1 VPEGTAPLELRFGT
15 RQPVR
20 RVEDARLLTGAG
32 RFTDDDVPPGAL
44 WLVLRRSD
52 HAHGRILSVDAAAA
66 RAMPGVALVLTGED
80 IAELGP
86 LPVPPMFK
94 RLDGTPAVAPP
105 RPLLAR
111 GEVRHVGQPV
121 VAVVA
126 ATRAEAMDAAE
137 AVAIE
142 IAPLP
147 HAAEPGGPEFSGT
160 RLGDPAAVEAAL
172 AGAAHRVRVTLRNQ
186 RLVPFALEPR
196 AAFASWDGQRL
207 TLRLG
212 AQNPTTVRA
221 TLADAVLKI
230 PQEQVRVLVED
241 IGGGFGA
248 KSGLYPEDALVAHAA
263 RRLGGTVAWRADRT
277 EEFVGGNHG
286 RDQVATAE
294 AGFDA
299 EGRILGLRIAVT
311 GNLGG
316 VVNPAGVMVP
326 TMLGPFVA
334 TGVYD
339 VPAFALEARAVL
351 SHQAPTAPYRGA
363 GRPEAIL
370 LLEQV
375 MEEAGRVTGLGP
387 VAIRRRNLIP
397 RIEAPHRMPNG
408 QVMDSGD
415 FPRLLEE
422 ALARAD
428 WDGFKARKAAAE
440 ARGMLLGRGLSAYME
455 WTGAGQF
462 REAVTVEVDAAGEV
476 TLWSATQAMGQ
487 GLATAYAQMAAAALD
502 LPIGRITIRQGDTD
516 RVSGFGSMA
525 SRSLFAGG
533 SAVAEGAVR
542 TLEELRRR
550 AAEAL
555 EAAEA
560 DLEYAAGS
568 FRIAGTDRAV
578 TLGALAARE
587 PAGKVV
593 VASETT
599 VAGPSWPNGVH
610 VVEAEL
616 DPATGEVRLTRYVTL
631 DDVGVPV
638 NPMIVLGQIGG
649 GIAQGAGQALC
660 EGAVYDPATGQ
671 LLTASLMDYA
681 VPRAEMFPD
690 LDIALAE
697 GVPCRNNPLGAK
709 GCGESGTVGAT
720 PAVLS
725 AVLDAL
731 APFGVTALDMPL
743 TPERV
748 WRAMQRR

>member
-1 VPEGTAPLELRFGT
+1 
-15 RQPVR
+15 
-20 RVEDARLLTGAG
+20 
-32 RFTDDDVPPGAL
+32 
-44 WLVLRRSD
+44 
-52 HAHGRILSVDAAAA
+52 
-66 RAMPGVALVLTGED
+66 
-80 IAELGP
+80 
-86 LPVPPMFK
+86 
-94 RLDGTPAVAPP
+94 
-105 RPLLAR
+105 
-111 GEVRHVGQPV
+111 
-121 VAVVA
+121 
-126 ATRAEAMDAAE
+126 
-137 AVAIE
+137 
-142 IAPLP
+142 
-147 HAAEPGGPEFSGT
+147 
-160 RLGDPAAVEAAL
+160 
-172 AGAAHRVRVTLRNQ
+172 
-186 RLVPFALEPR
+186 
-196 AAFASWDGQRL
+196 
-207 TLRLG
+207 
-212 AQNPTTVRA
+212 
-221 TLADAVLKI
+221 
-230 PQEQVRVLVED
+230 
-241 IGGGFGA
+241 
-248 KSGLYPEDALVAHAA
+248 
-263 RRLGGTVAWRADRT
+263 
-277 EEFVGGNHG
+277 
-286 RDQVATAE
+286 
-294 AGFDA
+294 
-299 EGRILGLRIAVT
+299 
-311 GNLGG
+311 
-316 VVNPAGVMVP
+316 
-326 TMLGPFVA
+326 
-334 TGVYD
+334 
-339 VPAFALEARAVL
+339 
-351 SHQAPTAPYRGA
+351 
-363 GRPEAIL
+363 
-370 LLEQV
+370 
-375 MEEAGRVTGLGP
+375 
-387 VAIRRRNLIP
+387 
-397 RIEAPHRMPNG
+397 
-408 QVMDSGD
+408 MDSGD
-415 FPRLLEE
+415 FPRLLVE

-428 WDGFKARKAAAE
+428 WDGFAARKAAAE

-560 DLEYAAGS
+560 DLEYATGS

-593 VASETT
+593 VVSETT

-610 VVEAEL
+610 VAEAEL

-638 NPMIVLGQIGG
+638 NPMIVRGQIQG

-720 PAVLS
+720 PVVLS